1 MLTKV
6 HIVKAMVFPVVM
18 YSCES
23 WTIKKAEHLKNWCFR
38 NVVPEKTLES
48 PLDSK
53 VIKLVNPKGNWPWIF
68 IGRTDAEAEA
78 PKLWP
83 PDMKSLLTGKDPDSG
98 KDWRQKENGHHRM
111 RWLDSITNSM
121 DMNLSKL
128 QETVEDTETWDA
140 AVHEVAKSRTRLSDW
155 TTTKP
160 SLLWGI
166 PCSLLWAH

>member
-1 MLTKV
+1 
-6 HIVKAMVFPVVM
+6 M

-23 WTIKKAEHLKNWCFR
+23 WIIKKVKHLKNWCFWT
-38 NVVPEKTLES
+38 VVLEKTLES

-53 VIKLVNPKGNWPWIF
+53 VIKLVNPKGNRPWIF
-68 IGRTDAEAEA
+68 IGRIDAEAET

-83 PDMKSLLTGKDPDSG
+83 PDMKSLLTGKDPDAG
-98 KDWRQKENGHHRM
+98 KDWRQKENKRQRM

-140 AVHEVAKSRTRLSDW
+140 AVHEVAKSRTRLNDW
-155 TTTKP
+155 ITTTKP

-166 PCSLLWAH
+166 PCSLLWAHCCYCCC